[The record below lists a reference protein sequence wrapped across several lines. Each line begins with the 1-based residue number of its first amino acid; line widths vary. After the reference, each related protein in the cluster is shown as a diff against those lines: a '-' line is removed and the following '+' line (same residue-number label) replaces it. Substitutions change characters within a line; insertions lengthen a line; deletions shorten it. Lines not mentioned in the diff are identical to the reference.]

1 MLKNGTIPNSAT
13 CPEIFAILIG
23 PPSCELSPFPV
34 IIVPKYLS
42 VEVVT
47 KYTSVTE

>member
-13 CPEIFAILIG
+13 CPDILAILIG
-23 PPSCELSPFPV
+23 PPNWELSPFPV
-34 IIVPKYLS
+34 IIVPRYFK

-47 KYTSVTE
+47 K